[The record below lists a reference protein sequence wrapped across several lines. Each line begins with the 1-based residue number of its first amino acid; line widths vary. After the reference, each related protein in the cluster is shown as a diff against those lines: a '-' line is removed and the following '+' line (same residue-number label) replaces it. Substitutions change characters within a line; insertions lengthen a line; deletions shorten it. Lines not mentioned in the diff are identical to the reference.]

1 MYNQVLYTDSK
12 DAETGLVYQRAYL
25 ALASDASV
33 TTASCFG
40 RGITFTKTGTGVYR
54 GTFDGGWVGLAP
66 TGSQGMSITLAEV
79 KPTAAAIWAEVINQD
94 VANGYFEIRTV
105 DGSGVAADT
114 AVAMGINLAITHKNS
129 GVA

>member
-1 MYNQVLYTDSK
+1 MYGQVLYPDSK
-12 DAETGLVYQRAYL
+12 DTETGLVYQRAYL

-33 TTASCFG
+33 TAASCFG
-40 RGITFTKTGTGVYR
+40 RGITFTKEATGLYR
-54 GTFDGGWVGLAP
+54 GTLDGGWVGLAP

-105 DGSGVAADT
+105 NGSGVATDT
-114 AVAMGINLAITHKNS
+114 AAAIGVNISIVHKNS